1 MNSIEISRIKMEELS
16 PEKRADILLTC
27 CHFHDIQLSL
37 FKIMNDPDQRIIGRS
52 ESITVF
58 GVVTALIT
66 HSIGV
71 FHPSESVFKSFVQSH
86 YPTGDINLKIRIEHI
101 KDEGIKVQLKSLF
114 VQLNELLDQRF
125 NQTSKSENQCN

>member
-16 PEKRADILLTC
+16 PEKRAHILLTC
-27 CHFHDIQLSL
+27 CHFDDIQLSL
-37 FKIMNDPDQRIIGRS
+37 FKLMNDPGQRIISPS

-58 GVVTALIT
+58 GVVTALIS

-86 YPTGDINLKIRIEHI
+86 YPTGDINLKLRIENVKDDLI
-101 KDEGIKVQLKSLF
+101 KMQLKRLF
-114 VQLNELLDQRF
+114 LELNELLDIRF
-125 NQTSKSENQCN
+125 QQISKAS